1 MSYWVLSSLHGGRF
15 AHVIPGYVWE
25 ARAAEVRAA
34 FQHAYHSYELLGFP
48 HDEIKPISN
57 DTSDQFNGW
66 GVTALDSLDTMIIMG
81 LDEELQRALKH
92 LEKLDFFSHDKS
104 VPFFETVIRY
114 LGGLLSTWHLTKLPL
129 TLKQAD
135 NLGLAL
141 LPAFNTSIQFPS
153 YSVNPVTKEV
163 DGAWSGHANFGLAE
177 SASCQMEYKYLA
189 KLTGRTEFFDA
200 AQNVMDG
207 LLEMQDPDTQMW
219 SQWISDEGSKPV
231 AKARPQFSVGAG
243 GDSAYEY
250 LLKQYLL
257 SGKSEPQ
264 MLEMY
269 LSSIRGV
276 ITNLLYVSKQRN
288 LLYVTDIAY
297 SKPDRA
303 SKILVPVPSGDLEHL
318 SCFLP
323 GLLALGAHTLRDIPE
338 NVFPAEERKLHLD
351 IAKGLA
357 TTCYLV
363 YADSF
368 TGLAPDVINFG
379 ARGGRS
385 WSELYRQWENHG
397 RHGTPPGLKV
407 DVPVQKD
414 PSKRGYDVRLGR
426 WLSRPETIESL
437 FILYRVTGEQIW
449 RNRGYEI
456 FEAIQMWSKG
466 PVGYASVWEPDSPTP
481 ERMDEM
487 PRSVPCHSMPQS
499 NSRDALKLSYFL
511 AETLKYLYLLFKE
524 DDCGLSLDEIV
535 FNTEAHPLPVFQWT
549 PQEMEH
555 YRLQKRPSKGSGPTL
570 KELLRAERKPKPAS
584 KSDRRA

>member
-1 MSYWVLSSLHGGRF
+1 MSHPQDTLEIDIEKAALLETAVEPSSGPGAARRPAIRVPLHIVAANHASLLRPTRPIIRYFLAGAIFFMSYWVLSSLHGGRF

-368 TGLAPDVINFG
+368 TGLAPD
-379 ARGGRS
+379 
-385 WSELYRQWENHG
+385 
-397 RHGTPPGLKV
+397 
-407 DVPVQKD
+407 
-414 PSKRGYDVRLGR
+414 
-426 WLSRPETIESL
+426 
-437 FILYRVTGEQIW
+437 
-449 RNRGYEI
+449 
-456 FEAIQMWSKG
+456 
-466 PVGYASVWEPDSPTP
+466 
-481 ERMDEM
+481 
-487 PRSVPCHSMPQS
+487 
-499 NSRDALKLSYFL
+499 
-511 AETLKYLYLLFKE
+511 
-524 DDCGLSLDEIV
+524 
-535 FNTEAHPLPVFQWT
+535 
-549 PQEMEH
+549 
-555 YRLQKRPSKGSGPTL
+555 
-570 KELLRAERKPKPAS
+570 
-584 KSDRRA
+584 

>member
-1 MSYWVLSSLHGGRF
+1 MMRYLFAGVLFIVSYWALSLHGSRF
-15 AHVIPGYVWE
+15 THVIPDYVWE
-25 ARAAEVRAA
+25 ARAADVRAA

-66 GVTALDSLDTMIIMG
+66 GVSALDSLDTMVIMG
-81 LDEELQRALKH
+81 LGDELERAVEHLK
-92 LEKLDFFSHDKS
+92 KLDFMSHDRS
-104 VPFFETVIRY
+104 APFFETVIRY
-114 LGGLLSTWHLTKLPL
+114 SGGLLAAWHLTKRPEI
-129 TLKQAD
+129 LKQAD
-135 NLGLAL
+135 QLGLAL
-141 LPAFNTSIQFPS
+141 LPAFNTSIGFPS
-153 YSVNPVTKEV
+153 YSVNPVTKEI
-163 DGAWSGHANFGLAE
+163 DGPWSGHANFGLAE

-189 KLTGRTEFFDA
+189 KLTGRTEFFDV

-207 LLEMQDPDTQMW
+207 LAETQDPDNQMW
-219 SQWISDEGSKPV
+219 SQWFYNEGNKPTP
-231 AKARPQFSVGAG
+231 KARPQFSAGSG

-276 ITNLLYVSKQRN
+276 ITNLLYVSKQRG
-288 LLYVTDIAY
+288 LLYVTDISY
-297 SKPDRA
+297 SKPNPG
-303 SKILVPVPSGDLEHL
+303 SKFLVPVPSGDLEHL

-323 GLLALGAHTLRDIPE
+323 GLLALGAHALKDLPE
-338 NVFPAEERKLHLD
+338 DVFPSDERKLHLD

-357 TTCYLV
+357 TTCYLA

-368 TGLAPDVINFG
+368 TGLAPDVITFG
-379 ARGGRS
+379 ARGGRL
-385 WSELYRQWENHG
+385 WSELYRQWEDRG
-397 RHGTPPGLKV
+397 KRGSAPGLKV
-407 DVPVQKD
+407 GVPVQKD
-414 PSKRGYDVRLGR
+414 LTKRGYDVRVDR

-456 FEAIQMWSKG
+456 FEAIQTWSRG
-466 PVGYASVWEPDSPTP
+466 PVGYSSVWEPDSPTP

-487 PRSVPCHSMPQS
+487 P
-499 NSRDALKLSYFL
+499 SYFL

-524 DDCGLSLDEIV
+524 DDCGISLDEIV
-535 FNTEAHPLPVFQWT
+535 FNTEAHPLPIFQWT
-549 PQEMEH
+549 PQEMER
-555 YRLQKRPSKGSGPTL
+555 YRLRERPRKGSGPSL
-570 KELLRAERKPKPAS
+570 KEMIRAERKPKPAA
-584 KSDRRA
+584 KPDRGA